1 MYISRLKMH
10 ISRLEMYISRLEMK
24 KLCAFDTFFYGL
36 GNFW

>member
-1 MYISRLKMH
+1 MH

-24 KLCAFDTFFYGL
+24 KLCAFDMFFYGL